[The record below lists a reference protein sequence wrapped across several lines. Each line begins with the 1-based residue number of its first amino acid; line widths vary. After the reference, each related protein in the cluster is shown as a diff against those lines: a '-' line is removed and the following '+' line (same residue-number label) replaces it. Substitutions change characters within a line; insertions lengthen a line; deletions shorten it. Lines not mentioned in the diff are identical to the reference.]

1 VLCRLILQKQ
11 FRSVALRNAPHYC
24 IARPDALC
32 HVAYCCGKNYRGSR
46 DFFFVRRDC
55 FIRVPRDMRR
65 VDAAAASAGFTDEDR
80 APIDRCR
87 ARQFCV
93 VKSEVSN
100 MDEPSETV

>member
-1 VLCRLILQKQ
+1 MNQLGLFGPTTEVE
-11 FRSVALRNAPHYC
+11 P
-24 IARPDALC
+24 
-32 HVAYCCGKNYRGSR
+32 
-46 DFFFVRRDC
+46 
-55 FIRVPRDMRR
+55 FI
-65 VDAAAASAGFTDEDR
+65 TDEDR